1 MISCAASSFWELMI
15 LEGSSQW
22 QQYIFIVAAL
32 FMLWELWRGWRLG
45 AVRGLLRLA
54 ALFCAWIGGSTAAG
68 ATGTVV
74 AFFSKVPPLIAPAVA
89 GLTVGIGIY
98 IGISIV
104 AGLLFKKTGD
114 HAGVIR
120 LGFGLGGAVCGL
132 IFGLLFLWA
141 GITLIR
147 GMGALGELR
156 VVQARNEGR
165 SLATE
170 KTALFL
176 IKLKESLE
184 IGVTGQTLKKAD
196 PLPTAFYD
204 NIVKISMVA
213 GSQQAIERFVQY
225 PGTLKIISNPHITAL
240 IQDPALEKAAE
251 KKNILPLLQNKHVQA
266 AANDRQLLDQLK
278 EFDLTGALNY
288 ALEPPAPIRHSQPIQ
303 PIKKAHPADSP
314 NSPHAKPHVTNTSSQ
329 SITTPGKA
337 N

>member
-1 MISCAASSFWELMI
+1 MIV
-15 LEGSSQW
+15 EGSPQW
-22 QQYIFIVAAL
+22 QQYIFIAAIL
-32 FMLWELWRGWRLG
+32 FLLWEIWCGWRLG

-68 ATGTVV
+68 ATGTFV
-74 AFFSKVPPLIAPAVA
+74 AFFSKVPPLIEPAVA

-98 IGISIV
+98 IGISFV
-104 AGLLFKKTGD
+104 AGLLFKKTDD
-114 HAGVIR
+114 HTGVIR
-120 LGFGLGGAVCGL
+120 LGFGLGGAACGV
-132 IFGLLFLWA
+132 IYGLLFLWA

-165 SLATE
+165 SLSTE
-170 KTALFL
+170 NSALFL

-184 IGVTGQTLKKAD
+184 LGVTGKNLKRAD

-204 NIVKISMVA
+204 DIVKISMVA
-213 GSQQAIERFVQY
+213 GSQDAIERFVQY
-225 PGTLKIISNPHITAL
+225 PGTLKIIANPHIAAL

-251 KKNILPLLQNKHVQA
+251 KKNILPLLQNKHVLA
-266 AANDRQLLDQLK
+266 AANDPQLLSQLK

-288 ALEPPAPIRHSQPIQ
+288 ALEPPTPPRYATGP
-303 PIKKAHPADSP
+303 KVATPASP
-314 NSPHAKPHVTNTSSQ
+314 NSHRAKPHATNTSSQ
-329 SITTPGKA
+329 VITTPVHT

>member
-1 MISCAASSFWELMI
+1 MI
-15 LEGSSQW
+15 LDGAPEW
-22 QQYIFIVAAL
+22 QQYIFIAATL
-32 FMLWELWRGWRLG
+32 FLLWELWRGWRLG

-98 IGISIV
+98 VGISII
-104 AGLLFKKTGD
+104 AGLLFKKTED

-120 LGFGLGGAVCGL
+120 LGFGLGGAVCGV
-132 IFGLLFLWA
+132 IFGILFLWA

-165 SLATE
+165 LLSTE

-225 PGTLKIISNPHITAL
+225 PGTMKIIANPHIAAL

-251 KKNILPLLQNKHVQA
+251 KKNILPLLQNKHVQD
-266 AANDRQLLDQLK
+266 AANDPLLLAQLK

-288 ALEPPAPIRHSQPIQ
+288 ALEPPAPVRHSQPIQ
-303 PIKKAHPADSP
+303 PIKKAHPGDSP
-314 NSPHAKPHVTNTSSQ
+314 NSPRTKPHVTNTSSQ

>member
-1 MISCAASSFWELMI
+1 ML
-15 LEGSSQW
+15 LDGSPEW
-22 QQYIFIVAAL
+22 QRYIFIAATTFL
-32 FMLWELWRGWRLG
+32 VWEVWRGWRLG

-74 AFFSKVPPLIAPAVA
+74 AFFSKVPPLIAPGIA

-98 IGISIV
+98 IGISFL
-104 AGLLFKKTGD
+104 AGLLFKKTE
-114 HAGVIR
+114 HHKGVVR
-120 LGFGLGGAVCGL
+120 WGFGLGGALCGF

-147 GMGALGELR
+147 GLGACGELR

-165 SLATE
+165 SVTAE
-170 KTALFL
+170 KSALFL

-184 IGVTGQTLKKAD
+184 LGATGKSLKKTD
-196 PLPTAFYD
+196 PLPSAFYD

-213 GSQQAIERFVQY
+213 GDQQALERFCQY
-225 PGTLKIISNPHITAL
+225 PETLKIIANPKVAAI

-266 AANDRQLLDQLK
+266 AANDPQLLEQLK
-278 EFDLTGALNY
+278 AFDLTAALDF
-288 ALEPPAPIRHSQPIQ
+288 ALTPQMPEVPQMKARSGSPSAAASQR
-303 PIKKAHPADSP
+303 SP
-314 NSPHAKPHVTNTSSQ
+314 RTPPHAKSISSKPAATPSTS
-329 SITTPGKA
+329 